1 MVALATAII
10 LSINKHAELRRQLL
24 YYANKPVHLIL
35 ADGSIDDWTSG
46 CRGSIGEMT
55 WEYFRISGP
64 KTYLKRLAEASRRV
78 QNEYV
83 FLVDHEECILWSGVK
98 AAIAFLKDNE
108 DHSCAGGRAD
118 TTQQSRRRI
127 SLIPHYNS
135 KNKFCLLEESALE
148 RFRVAFQSKRT
159 RDLTYQVKRSTDLRV
174 FAETVEEV
182 NLVGRSRY
190 VPEYLQFGF
199 FVLIGKYSGQTFPY
213 WIRNGGSTPTMLGDP
228 DLPTRADYEEIS
240 ELIVE
245 AYEKRSSNKGMQKPD
260 LDSRNLTE
268 IMSWKLEQ
276 KKKFVVDV
284 SEEVKRSQV
293 SPNVLSRSASS
304 MALIAGQILYDH
316 LPNVY
321 HLFRPDGYQTFSMY
335 ASKYSNGSQEI
346 TQDLALIEKIWN
358 AFPFGVSIAEFKTL
372 CDSGICRFQHF

>member
-1 MVALATAII
+1 VALATAII

-35 ADGSIDDWTSG
+35 ADGSSDDWSSG
-46 CRGSIGEMT
+46 NCGSIGEMT

-78 QNEYV
+78 QTEYV

-127 SLIPHYNS
+127 SLVPHYNW

-148 RFRVAFQSKRT
+148 RFQIAFQSKRT

-199 FVLIGKYSGQTFPY
+199 FVLIGKYSGQAFPY

-228 DLPTRADYEEIS
+228 DLPTRADYEEMS

-245 AYEKRSSNKGMQKPD
+245 AFEKRSLNKRIQKTD
-260 LDSRNLTE
+260 IDFSKLTE
-268 IMSWKLEQ
+268 IMSWKLKQ
-276 KKKFVVDV
+276 KNSFVVDV
-284 SEEVKRSQV
+284 FEEIKRSQIP
-293 SPNVLSRSASS
+293 PNVFSRSAVSK
-304 MALIAGQILYDH
+304 ALTAGQILYDH

-335 ASKYSNGSQEI
+335 ASKHSNGSQEI

-358 AFPFGVSIAEFKTL
+358 EFPFGVSIAGFKKL
-372 CDSGICRFQHF
+372 CESGISRFQHF

>member
-24 YYANKPVHLIL
+24 YFANKPVHLIF
-35 ADGSIDDWTSG
+35 ADGSGDDWNSG
-46 CRGSIGEMT
+46 NCGSIGEMT

-64 KTYLKRLAEASRRV
+64 KTFLKRLAEASRRV
-78 QNEYV
+78 QTEYV

-98 AAIAFLKDNE
+98 AAIAFLQDNE

-118 TTQQSRRRI
+118 TTQLSRRRI
-127 SLIPHYNS
+127 SLVPHYNR

-148 RFRVAFQSKRT
+148 RFQTAFQSRRT
-159 RDLTYQVKRSTDLRV
+159 RDLTYQVKRSKDLRV

-199 FVLIGKYSGQTFPY
+199 FVLIGKYCGQTFPY

-228 DLPTRADYEEIS
+228 DSPTRADYEEMS

-245 AYEKRSSNKGMQKPD
+245 AFEKRSLNKRVHKTD
-260 LDSRNLTE
+260 LDSSNLTE

-276 KKKFVVDV
+276 EKNLVVDV

-293 SPNVLSRSASS
+293 SPNVFSRSASS
-304 MALIAGQILYDH
+304 MALAAGQILYDH

-335 ASKYSNGSQEI
+335 ASKYSNGSQEVI
-346 TQDLALIEKIWN
+346 QDLALIEKIWST
-358 AFPFGVSIAEFKTL
+358 FPFGVSIAELKTL
-372 CDSGICRFQHF
+372 CDNGISRFQHF